1 HHAEQTGHPHPEQ
14 RTGSADADGGGH
26 TDDVAGADRRRERRR
41 QRLELRDVALGSGVL
56 ALEDA
61 QVQRRQQFGELQ
73 TAEADRQIE
82 ARAQQQGNEQER
94 TPDESADRIEELGD
108 RIHVVTSLSN
118 AGARRDSDH
127 CSERFLTVPHEYPER
142 TTFILRL
149 SCARSAN
156 PRARVQPPLV
166 RGFTDPRPR
175 SPPLLRAG
183 SQRPTRSRALPTI
196 EAASMP
202 WMAWACLTEEA

>member
-1 HHAEQTGHPHPEQ
+1 
-14 RTGSADADGGGH
+14 
-26 TDDVAGADRRRERRR
+26 

-56 ALEDA
+56 ALEQA
-61 QVQRRQQFGELQ
+61 QAQRGQQLGELQ
-73 TAEADRQIE
+73 TPEPDRQVE
-82 ARAQQQGNEQER
+82 SGAQQQGDEQER

-156 PRARVQPPLV
+156 PRPRFHRTLAR
-166 RGFTDPRPR
+166 
-175 SPPLLRAG
+175 A
-183 SQRPTRSRALPTI
+183 
-196 EAASMP
+196 
-202 WMAWACLTEEA
+202 